1 MRRVVSAFFV
11 LSALALATPA
21 AAQEIGWFGSVGIGG
36 GWGDL
41 GSWNGKLENLTAGAR
56 GGYQLTK
63 LIGIQGEMTSILHAE
78 GCSTAAPVAPATGVT
93 CTSEHSLGLVSTDF
107 SEVAAAAKN
116 RPADIHINGT
126 HIDGNAVFTPTM
138 NSKWFRAYVTGGF
151 TYWVANAVRETDT
164 GLVHNHIEKNPGFNV
179 GGGVYIPIYKYMN
192 INLDYRHFSIS
203 ADETQQLD
211 QVGVMFGLLGHVA
224 K

>member
-41 GSWNGKLENLTAGAR
+41 GSWEGKLENLTAGAR
-56 GGYQLTK
+56 GGYQFTSL
-63 LIGIQGEMTSILHAE
+63 LGVMGEMTGILHAE
-78 GCSTAAPVAPATGVT
+78 GCTQAATVPT

-107 SEVAAAAKN
+107 SEVAAAATA
-116 RPADIHINGT
+116 RPAEVHINGT
-126 HIDGNAVFTPTM
+126 HIDGNVVVTPI
-138 NSKWFRAYVTGGF
+138 KPGKYFRLYVTGGF

-164 GLVHNHIEKNPGFNV
+164 GLVHNHIEKNPGMNF
-179 GGGVYIPIYKYMN
+179 GAGVYIPIYKYIN
-192 INLDYRHFSIS
+192 INADYRHFSIS
-203 ADETQQLD
+203 ADDTQQLD
-211 QVGVMFGLLGHVA
+211 QFGIMIGLLGHVT

>member
-11 LSALALATPA
+11 LSALSLATPA
-21 AAQEIGWFGSVGIGG
+21 AAQEIGWFGSVGVGG

-63 LIGIQGEMTSILHAE
+63 LIGIEGEMTTILHAD
-78 GCSTAAPVAPATGVT
+78 GCSQAANQPN
-93 CTSEHSLGLVSTDF
+93 CDSEHSLGLVSTNF
-107 SEVAAAAKN
+107 SEVAAAATA
-116 RPADIHINGT
+116 RPSEVHINGT
-126 HIDGNAVFTPTM
+126 HIDGNAVFTPAG
-138 NSKWFRAYVTGGF
+138 NFKWVRPYVTGGF
-151 TYWVANAVRETDT
+151 TYWIANAVRETDT
-164 GLVHNHIEKNPGFNV
+164 GLVHNHIEKNPGFNI
-179 GGGVYIPIYKYMN
+179 GGGVYIPIYRFIRVN
-192 INLDYRHFSIS
+192 ADYRHFSIS

-211 QVGVMFGLLGHVA
+211 QFALTLSLFGHVA